1 MKKIERLFE
10 NTIDSRMNVRYNTN
24 TNKTY
29 VLKEVNLMKRERKN
43 HSQMHNTHE
52 NRNRSCSKR
61 SAFSEKQHSTVMRHN
76 ASSVC
81 CKKGGIMHKLFLV
94 MVCICFVMGMLHMIH
109 HKSVDTPIV
118 YAEEHL
124 SDIQYKVIE
133 IEYGDTLWNIAKEN
147 MSPGY
152 SDINEYIDEIKE
164 CNQLSSDR
172 INSGNYLMIPYYE
185 IDQKDTVIAS
195 KNK

>member
-1 MKKIERLFE
+1 MKQ
-10 NTIDSRMNVRYNTN
+10 
-24 TNKTY
+24 
-29 VLKEVNLMKRERKN
+29 ERKN
-43 HSQMHNTHE
+43 HSQKYNTHE
-52 NRNRSCSKR
+52 NHNRSCNHTSTILK
-61 SAFSEKQHSTVMRHN
+61 KQHSVVKGHS
-76 ASSVC
+76 ASYTR
-81 CKKGGIMHKLFLV
+81 CKKRGFMHKLVLI
-94 MVCICFVMGMLHMIH
+94 MICICFVMGTLCFIDNMTAD
-109 HKSVDTPIV
+109 SPIV

-147 MSPGY
+147 MTPGY

-172 INSGNYLMIPYYE
+172 ITSGNYLMIPYYE
-185 IDQKDTVIAS
+185 VEQRDTVIAS